1 MLLNC
6 EGRCVLTRAYIPTAL
21 NESCWDG
28 KFGILLTI
36 RLDIAG
42 SCHLDYST
50 IYYRSIRLYAKN
62 WVITR
67 TFRLLYQNIGLP
79 TVDITEPTVDT
90 IIDCRFVIF
99 MRETAVIP
107 RLFHL
112 EMHPFI
118 YWPLKREIHCYR
130 WTFDYRKQ
138 FILRCKEPGIVG
150 LFCP

>member
-62 WVITR
+62 
-67 TFRLLYQNIGLP
+67 
-79 TVDITEPTVDT
+79 
-90 IIDCRFVIF
+90 
-99 MRETAVIP
+99 
-107 RLFHL
+107 
-112 EMHPFI
+112 
-118 YWPLKREIHCYR
+118 
-130 WTFDYRKQ
+130 
-138 FILRCKEPGIVG
+138 
-150 LFCP
+150 